1 MPVTTIQRMQCNVCR
16 LEAERE
22 LFDKLPP
29 PKGWFV
35 FKTKSGED
43 HREKIEVAVCPDCA
57 HKISALVVAIEQE
70 TMVPKAAE
78 SSVST

>member
-57 HKISALVVAIEQE
+57 LG
-70 TMVPKAAE
+70 AAFVFRFE
-78 SSVST
+78 VGCRLGPGL